1 MDRRAVLSSAGVSQP
16 APRGLPIE
24 ELNEPQSQAVLHVD
38 GPLLIFAGA
47 GSGKTRVIVYRIAN
61 LLATHRVPPY
71 KILAVT
77 FTNKAASE
85 MKRRLEGLVG
95 PDIVRDLWVGTFHSV
110 CVRLLRRHHQ
120 AAGIERNFVIYDD
133 GDQRAVMNRVLKELE
148 LDDRRYPPRQVLA
161 RIHAS
166 KQEGR
171 GPADFTPEGYFDD
184 AIGKCFAA
192 YERHLRAAN
201 AVDFDDLLLGVLR
214 IVEDPESMAGAE
226 LRARFRYILVD
237 EFQDVNQVQYRLV
250 RAFASE
256 HENLCVVGD
265 DDQSIYR
272 WRGADVRIVRGFRRD
287 FPAAQVVKL
296 EQNYRSVANVVEA
309 ALGVIRPALDREP
322 KALWTAS
329 HPGEPVQ
336 VVAAD
341 SEHDEAAWVAERVR
355 ELIEGGVS
363 AREIAIFYRIH
374 AQSRVLEEVLRAER
388 IPYQI
393 IGGTRFFERAE
404 VKNLLSYLRVVA
416 NPRSDVD
423 LHRIINVP
431 SRKIGASTIEKLIQT
446 ADALGVSLHDALMP
460 LIEGGGV
467 ATAAKRSLLGFLDL
481 LQGLMAEARTATPS
495 DVAMEILDRTGYAK
509 MLEEEDSA
517 EAEARLQN
525 LRELV
530 QSIADY
536 EEEAR
541 AAGEVGTLDGYLERV
556 TLSSDVDA
564 LEDTPKVAMMTIHAA
579 KGLEFHAVFL
589 TGMEDDLFPFKS
601 QDPKRNEDFEEERR
615 LAYVAITRARERL
628 WITHAA
634 RRAIFGQTRYN
645 TPSRFLGDLP
655 RSAVRPVMTPA
666 SQVMQRRPDRA
677 PGSFGAFHAP
687 RFGGGGGSE
696 RDHAAAT
703 RGADRAP
710 RSAGADPPR
719 QAWAHPQERAGA
731 VFGARTVAPEVNPGE
746 RYVERDPGAE
756 AGAEGLTLR
765 RGMRV
770 AHERFGPG
778 VVQSIDPGADPIAT
792 VKFPG
797 WGTKRIKTTFLRF
810 FDEP

>member
-1 MDRRAVLSSAGVSQP
+1 M
-16 APRGLPIE
+16 E
-24 ELNEPQSQAVLHVD
+24 ELNEPQVQAVGHLD

-47 GSGKTRVIVYRIAN
+47 GSGKTRVIVYRIAS
-61 LLATHRVPPY
+61 LLAEHRVPPY
-71 KILAVT
+71 RILAVT

-95 PDIVRDLWVGTFHSV
+95 PDIVRDLWVGTFHAV
-110 CVRLLRRHHQ
+110 CVRLLRRHHE
-120 AAGIERNFVIYDD
+120 AAGLERNFVIYDD
-133 GDQRAVMNRVLKELE
+133 ADQRAVMNRVLKELD

-171 GPADFTPEGYFDD
+171 GPAEFVPEGYLDD
-184 AIGKCFAA
+184 AIGKCFEA

-201 AVDFDDLLLGVLR
+201 AVDFDDLLLAVLR
-214 IVEDPESMAGAE
+214 IAEDPESLAGAD
-226 LRARFRYILVD
+226 LRGRFRYVLVD

-250 RAFASE
+250 RALCGS
-256 HENLCVVGD
+256 HDNLCVVGD

-287 FPAAQVVKL
+287 FPRATVVKL
-296 EQNYRSVANVVEA
+296 EQNYRSAGHIVEA
-309 ALGVIRPALDREP
+309 ALGVIRPARDREP
-322 KALWTAS
+322 KELWTS
-329 HPGEPVQ
+329 NRPGEQVQ

-355 ELIEGGVS
+355 ELIDRGVS
-363 AREIAIFYRIH
+363 AREIAVFYRIH
-374 AQSRVLEEVLRAER
+374 AQSRVLEEVFRSER

-393 IGGTRFFERAE
+393 IGGTRFFERQE
-404 VKNLLSYLRVVA
+404 VKDLLSYLRVVA

-431 SRKIGASTIEKLIQT
+431 SRKIGATTIDKLIQT
-446 ADALGVSLHDALMP
+446 ADALNTSLYDAIVP
-460 LIEGGGV
+460 LTQGGGV
-467 ATAAKRSLLGFLDL
+467 ATQAKRSLLGFRDL
-481 LQGLMAEARTATPS
+481 LEGLRAEARTATPS
-495 DVAMEILDRTGYAK
+495 EIAGEVLDRSGYAK
-509 MLEEEDSA
+509 MLEDEGNA
-517 EAEARLQN
+517 ESDARLQN
-525 LRELV
+525 LRELL
-530 QSIADY
+530 QSIVDY

-541 AAGEVGTLDGYLERV
+541 AAGEEGTLNGYLERV

-564 LEDTPKVAMMTIHAA
+564 LEETAKVAMMTIHAA

-589 TGMEDDLFPFKS
+589 TGMEEDLFPFKS
-601 QDPKRNEDFEEERR
+601 QDAKRNEDFEEERR

-645 TPSRFLGDLP
+645 APSRFLGDLP
-655 RSAVRPVMTPA
+655 KAAVRPVVTPA
-666 SQVMQRRPDRA
+666 SQMMARRPERA
-677 PGSFGAFHAP
+677 PGGFGTWGGP
-687 RFGGGGGSE
+687 RFGGGGSD
-696 RDHAAAT
+696 RDRAAAT
-703 RGADRAP
+703 QAGPERP
-710 RSAGADPPR
+710 RP
-719 QAWAHPQERAGA
+719 AWSHPQERAGA
-731 VFGARTVAPEVNPGE
+731 VLGARAAPPEVSPGE
-746 RYVERDPGAE
+746 RYVERDPGAD
-756 AGAEGLTLR
+756 AGDEGLPLR

-770 AHERFGPG
+770 THERFGAG
-778 VVQSIDPGADPIAT
+778 VVQSVDPGADPIAT

-797 WGTKRIKTTFLRF
+797 WGMKRIKASFLRF